1 MFHNGEKEEIELK
14 RRKDMAQIVKYEQV
28 KDKIILLRGQQV
40 ILDSDVAKLY
50 GVETRVVN
58 QAVKNNPEKF
68 PKGYLITPDNQELA
82 ILKSKFLIASWGGR
96 RNAPTAFTESGLY
109 MLATILKSE
118 SAAQT
123 TIAIINTFVQLR
135 ELARTMQAVAGTEDE
150 AQKKSLMQR
159 SGELIGE
166 VVGSQLDTVATETE
180 IELNFAVVKIK
191 HKVKKGKL

>member
-1 MFHNGEKEEIELK
+1 MFRNGKKEEIELK

>member
-1 MFHNGEKEEIELK
+1 MFRNGEKEKIELK

-96 RNAPTAFTESGLY
+96 RSAPTAFTESGLY

-118 SAAQT
+118 RAAQT